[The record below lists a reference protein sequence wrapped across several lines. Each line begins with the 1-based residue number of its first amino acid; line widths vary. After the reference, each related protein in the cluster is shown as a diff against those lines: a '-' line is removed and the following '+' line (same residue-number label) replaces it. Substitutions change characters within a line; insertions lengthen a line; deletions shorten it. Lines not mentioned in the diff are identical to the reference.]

1 VTVVVYTIGHSTRSI
16 EDFLA
21 LLHREGI
28 RALADVRAFPMS
40 RRHPHFNREL
50 LAATLAGNDIAY
62 AHVPALGGR
71 RRSRPDSPN
80 GGWRNE
86 SFRAYADHMSTPE
99 FREAID
105 NLMASAAQVPM
116 TVMCA
121 EAVPWKCHRSL
132 IADALVARGCEVRH
146 VLDALTDRHT
156 LMELARVVNGEVTYP
171 PHRDTPAAQA
181 ELFLGG

>member
-1 VTVVVYTIGHSTRSI
+1 VTVVYTIGHSTRSI
-16 EDFLA
+16 EAFVA
-21 LLHREGI
+21 LLHRESI

-40 RRHPHFNREL
+40 RRHPHFNREP
-50 LAATLAGNDIAY
+50 LAATLATHDIAY
-62 AHVPALGGR
+62 AHAPALGGR
-71 RRSRPDSPN
+71 RRPRPNSPN

-105 NLMASAAQVPM
+105 DLMTSAARVPT

-146 VLDALTDRHT
+146 VLDASTDRHA
-156 LMELARVVNGEVTYP
+156 LMELARVANGEVTYP
-171 PHRDTPAAQA
+171 PLPDATPAQA
-181 ELFLGG
+181 ELLLGG